1 MIDVVDDEILY
12 VTVLLLWQEEGAEG
26 PERRKKG
33 QTVLKR
39 TEKSFNI
46 ITGNMATVNCP
57 SKNPNA
63 IANVNTRKHPFFNQ
77 THCP

>member
-1 MIDVVDDEILY
+1 MIDVVDNEILY

-39 TEKSFNI
+39 TEKSFI
-46 ITGNMATVNCP
+46 LITG
-57 SKNPNA
+57 
-63 IANVNTRKHPFFNQ
+63 Q
-77 THCP
+77 